1 MNCATVR
8 QGVGQTI
15 CRFLGLAAVVV
26 FTLVAF
32 APLATLIA
40 GMLSIPP
47 VVAPADAV
55 VVLAGGASRRGVLN
69 SVSFRRAVHGVVLQR
84 EGWAPLLVLS
94 GGGRGEGGLRAALAR
109 RLQVP
114 AEAILTVGAGYTTRD
129 EAKQMERLLRSRS
142 VQRILLVTDALH
154 MVRAKALFEQ
164 AGFEVLPAPAL
175 EGAGSAERPQGRLEL
190 FYRTLQ
196 ELVARQYYRLVGYL

>member
-1 MNCATVR
+1 
-8 QGVGQTI
+8 
-15 CRFLGLAAVVV
+15 
-26 FTLVAF
+26 
-32 APLATLIA
+32 
-40 GMLSIPP
+40 
-47 VVAPADAV
+47 
-55 VVLAGGASRRGVLN
+55 
-69 SVSFRRAVHGVVLQR
+69 
-84 EGWAPLLVLS
+84 
-94 GGGRGEGGLRAALAR
+94 
-109 RLQVP
+109 LQVP